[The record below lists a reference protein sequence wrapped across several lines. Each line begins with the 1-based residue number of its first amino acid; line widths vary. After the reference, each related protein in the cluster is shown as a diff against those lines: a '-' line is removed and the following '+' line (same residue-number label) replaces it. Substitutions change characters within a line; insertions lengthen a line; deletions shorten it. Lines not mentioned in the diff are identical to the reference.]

1 MARASSFLALALAVA
16 VLGVAAAKDTDR
28 DGVADAVDTCPKV
41 YQATQTGTASY
52 CSTTNCNAACAVGCT
67 DPTPATGGALT
78 GCTQETK
85 GKQKKRCGR
94 CKAGFYPTKNSD
106 TGCTANVPGTRNE
119 CTKGGD
125 WDKDSVGNK

>member
-16 VLGVAAAKDTDR
+16 VLGVAAAKDTDG

-67 DPTPATGGALT
+67 DPTPTTGGALT

-125 WDKDSVGNK
+125 WDNDSVGNK